1 LAIAWLDKVSGPC
14 RPKEIANLQ
23 IKIKQQQEMQFNY
36 AKSHNLPLTTDPNS
50 NLEAKRLATLSNQL
64 LEAENE
70 RKNLQAQY
78 EAAVKEND
86 PFSIPDV
93 QSSARVDKL
102 RERISGLK
110 EKRDALLV
118 IYTPSGPRLR
128 SSTRK
133 SNRSRQSWQRRPPKS
148 LLP

>member
-1 LAIAWLDKVSGPC
+1 
-14 RPKEIANLQ
+14 
-23 IKIKQQQEMQFNY
+23 MQFNY

-102 RERISGLK
+102 RERISRVERKKGRTAGNLYPEWPEVK
-110 EKRDALLV
+110 K
-118 IYTPSGPRLR
+118 
-128 SSTRK
+128 STRK
-133 SNRSRQSWQRRPPKS
+133 SNRSRQRLAKAPAEIVASISEVSGSSRQRR
-148 LLP
+148 